1 MVETPGV
8 ERRQDVKELVL
19 TNASGRKERPLALER
34 PIRKRRARAGGGE
47 LNLGPLAAL
56 LGFHLRR
63 AQLAVF
69 EDLRRDA
76 PVPRLAP
83 GQFRILAIIDS
94 NPDLTQRELGEG
106 IGLDKSTFA
115 ISLDVLAGRGLIR
128 RVRSVEDRRR
138 NTLRLTTKGAA
149 TLKAMF
155 DHVARHEQRVFSTLS
170 AAERETLFG
179 LLKRIGEQRVA
190 PPASPPQRATVSEL
204 DQRAVGRVVSGG
216 RVPGT
221 TPKRSGENGRRRP

>member
-1 MVETPGV
+1 M
-8 ERRQDVKELVL
+8 RQDVNDLVL
-19 TNASGRKERPLALER
+19 TNASGSKGKPPALER
-34 PIRKRRARAGGGE
+34 PIRKRRAAPDGGE

-63 AQLAVF
+63 AQLVVF
-69 EDLRRDA
+69 DDLRRDA

-115 ISLDVLAGRGLIR
+115 ISLDVLADRGLIR

-149 TLKAMF
+149 TLKAMLV
-155 DHVARHEQRVFSTLS
+155 HVKRHEQRVFSTLS

-179 LLKRIGEQRVA
+179 LLKRIGEQHIA
-190 PPASPPQRATVSEL
+190 PPTASPPRTTTNEQDR
-204 DQRAVGRVVSGG
+204 RAVGRVVRGS
-216 RVPGT
+216 RVLGMAPE
-221 TPKRSGENGRRRP
+221 RSGENGGQRP